1 MALCVRLA
9 PCPLITYG
17 MITTGPLLWN
27 GHCPSPWPPS
37 STTRLQDCNGDAE
50 QRGGGLVD
58 QFSERQA
65 RWRVLMEGR
74 PIVLLMGMSCRSVSQ
89 KKEPRHH
96 LRGSTLDLR
105 RSGAVVSRLRSH
117 AWRSR
122 ACARCG
128 YRTCAALYV
137 VGSPKLPLTKHG
149 RKADKRGPSG
159 PKRGPTPGGHEATR
173 CLSS

>member
-1 MALCVRLA
+1 
-9 PCPLITYG
+9 
-17 MITTGPLLWN
+17 MISTGPLLWN
-27 GHCPSPWPPS
+27 GHCPSLCPPS

-58 QFSERQA
+58 QFSERKP

-89 KKEPRHH
+89 KKRASTPPERFYSRSSPFRGCGVKAAFPR
-96 LRGSTLDLR
+96 LALSRVRPNNLR
-105 RSGAVVSRLRSH
+105 RTYT
-117 AWRSR
+117 
-122 ACARCG
+122 AR
-128 YRTCAALYV
+128 YV

-149 RKADKRGPSG
+149 RKAVKRGPSG